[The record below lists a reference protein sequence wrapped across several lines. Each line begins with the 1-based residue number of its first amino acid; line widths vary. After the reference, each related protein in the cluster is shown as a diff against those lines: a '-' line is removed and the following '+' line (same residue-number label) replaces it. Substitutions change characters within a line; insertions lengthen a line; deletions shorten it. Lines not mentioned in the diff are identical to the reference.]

1 MLDIG
6 RSAEQFVGKQDL
18 RAPLSTAQGVKDV
31 PFQRWFNFKEAFSP
45 KFVIDSIEKT
55 PIKVNTILD
64 PFGGSGT
71 TALTAQLLGI
81 KPTTIEVNP
90 FIADLVES
98 KLQSYELDSLVE
110 EWVRV
115 AKTAE
120 LFKPELNVMFAGGP
134 STLYN
139 REGVERWLFNEAV
152 LYRIA
157 QYRLAIENLDD
168 SSGKRLLR
176 VLLGAILVPLSNVV
190 ISGKGRR
197 YRQNWQTRVVNKRD
211 VDRLLESKVND
222 AIFDISK
229 YSRRKESSYSLLRG
243 DSRERM
249 KEVNSSDLVLFS
261 PPYPNTFDY
270 TDIYN
275 IELWVLGY
283 LNTSQ
288 DNQLLR
294 KSTLRSHVQTKFEVV
309 TPPASETLACTL
321 GKLESVRKELWNKN
335 IPDMVGSYFRD
346 IESILLESKRILSP
360 GGMVGIVIGDSRY
373 ANIKIDTAKITKD
386 ICKNIGLK
394 YKDSLKIR
402 VMKSSA
408 QQGWARD
415 LDESAIYF
423 INE

>member
-45 KFVIDSIEKT
+45 RFVIDSIEKT

-71 TALTAQLLGI
+71 TALTGQLLGI

-120 LFKPELNVMFAGGP
+120 LFRPELGVMFAGGP

-139 REGVERWLFNEAV
+139 REGVERWLFDEAV
-152 LYRIA
+152 LYRIS
-157 QYRLAIENLDD
+157 QYRLAIENLED
-168 SSGKRLLR
+168 SPGKRLLR
-176 VLLGAILVPLSNVV
+176 VLLGATLVPLSNVV

-197 YRQNWQTRVVNKRD
+197 YRQNWQTRVICKGD
-211 VDRLLESKVND
+211 VDKLLENKVND

-229 YSRRKESSYSLLRG
+229 YSRRKDSSYNLLRG
-243 DSRERM
+243 DSRERL
-249 KEVNSSDLVLFS
+249 KEVDSSDLVLFS

-283 LNTSQ
+283 LNSSE
-288 DNQLLR
+288 DNQSLR
-294 KSTLRSHVQTKFEVV
+294 KSTLRSHVQTKFEMA
-309 TPPASETLACTL
+309 PPPGSVTLANTL
-321 GKLESVRKELWNKN
+321 FRLQAVRGELWNKN
-335 IPDMVGSYFRD
+335 IPDMVGSYFKD
-346 IESILLESKRILSP
+346 IESVLLESKRILNP

-373 ANIKIDTAKITKD
+373 ANIKIDTAKITKE

-394 YKDSLKIR
+394 FKESSTIR

-415 LDESAIYF
+415 LDESALYF
-423 INE
+423 IKD